1 MFNLQCSIFIVLNA
15 GRKFTPAILL
25 IIEMI
30 VSEQLVPAI
39 LKPALAP
46 VLIPKDG
53 SFDSLLRQM
62 TGAIDLL
69 QTLPARGGQRRGE
82 IFQS

>member
-1 MFNLQCSIFIVLNA
+1 
-15 GRKFTPAILL
+15 
-25 IIEMI
+25 MI

-46 VLIPKDG
+46 VLIPEDG

-69 QTLPARGGQRRGE
+69 QTLPA
-82 IFQS
+82 

>member
-1 MFNLQCSIFIVLNA
+1 
-15 GRKFTPAILL
+15 
-25 IIEMI
+25 MI

-39 LKPALAP
+39 LKTTLAP

-69 QTLPARGGQRRGE
+69 QTLPA
-82 IFQS
+82 